1 MIIVQ
6 FLKLMPENDGL
17 MITFTYSAL
26 LITEYLMIALTIETW
41 HYLMIVAEFLSLAV
55 YVASI
60 AILDT

>member
-1 MIIVQ
+1 MTDSLVLNLDPPQSPILSS
-6 FLKLMPENDGL
+6 F
-17 MITFTYSAL
+17 SAL

-55 YVASI
+55 YIASI